1 MKITFGGNEVHLY
14 GTQLKIGDKL
24 PEFTLTDTGL
34 NDVESKDLYGPKVI
48 LVFPSVDTSICSL
61 ELLTIND
68 RLESLPEIKAY
79 GVSLDLPFTLKR
91 WVKENAG
98 DYVTMLS
105 DHKFRIFGEL
115 TGTYVEELGILT
127 KASFV
132 VDENN
137 IITYA
142 EYLPEI
148 ASEPN
153 YEKILEEAKKVFS
166 K

>member
-34 NDVESKDLYGPKVI
+34 NDVESKELHGPKVI
-48 LVFPSVDTSICSL
+48 LIFPSVDTAICSL
-61 ELLTIND
+61 ELLTMND
-68 RLESLPEIKAY
+68 RLESHPEIKTY
-79 GVSLDLPFTLKR
+79 GISMDLPFTLKR

-98 DYVTMLS
+98 DYVIMLS
-105 DHKFRIFGEL
+105 DHKFRTFGEL

-127 KASFV
+127 KAAFV
-132 VDENN
+132 VDKENT
-137 IITYA
+137 ITYA

-148 ASEPN
+148 ASEPD